1 MKLRSTRVLL
11 LSRLLAAGILAAVG
25 HADSLE
31 PDAAVAR
38 SAKTAE
44 LSAALGSLQT
54 MPTAARIVR
63 HHDSVRERSARMSLV
78 RSTTSWDRR

>member
-1 MKLRSTRVLL
+1 MLILWEPALRLRV
-11 LSRLLAAGILAAVG
+11 
-25 HADSLE
+25 
-31 PDAAVAR
+31 

-54 MPTAARIVR
+54 HATGCANCPPTTIPL
-63 HHDSVRERSARMSLV
+63 REEDARMSLV